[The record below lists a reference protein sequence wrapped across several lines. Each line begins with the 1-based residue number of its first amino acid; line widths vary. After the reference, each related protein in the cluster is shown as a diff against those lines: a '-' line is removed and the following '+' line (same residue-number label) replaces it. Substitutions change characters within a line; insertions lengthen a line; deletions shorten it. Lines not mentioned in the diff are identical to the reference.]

1 MRTLR
6 FVPPA
11 ALALL
16 LMMASA
22 APGSSPDLSNVLP
35 PGGQRGTEL
44 ELTLSG
50 SRLGDAREIL
60 WYQPGIE
67 TVGIETVDDNNAKAK
82 IRIAP
87 DARLGLYD
95 LRVRTATGLSHLRTF
110 TVGPYAEVA
119 EAEPNNDFQAP
130 QEIPVGVTVVGVAE
144 NEDDDYFVVQA
155 AKGQRITA
163 EVEGIRLGKTLF
175 DPYVAILNTD
185 RFELARSDDASLVRQ
200 DGIVQVVAPEDGRYI
215 IQVRESSYQGNANC
229 HYRLHVGP
237 FPRPRALLPAGGPI
251 GETVEVRWI
260 GDVEGDRTEAV
271 SLPAEPDPNFGLLA
285 EDDRGVSPAPYPFR
299 LSPFGNVIESEPN
312 ESHDQSAPFS
322 PPMALN
328 GVIEQDGDVDHFAFE
343 AKQGQV
349 FDVRVFARSLGSPL
363 DSVLWVAKKGAGN
376 IGAND
381 DQGGPDSSYR
391 FSAPEDGEYVVGIR
405 DHLTKGSPSHF
416 YRIEVTPVAPKLT
429 VSPQNENPQIGVI
442 NAPIPRGNRIALLL
456 NAGRADFG
464 GDLTFAASDLP
475 EGVTFEAD
483 TMTANIAQMPVLLS
497 AAADAPVSGSLA
509 NLTGT
514 PTDPNLAAVPSELA
528 HTVELVQGANNVPFW
543 TRTVDRL
550 AVGVTDEAPYSIEIV
565 EPKVPIVRNGAMNLK
580 VVATRAEGF
589 TAPISVYLPWNPPG
603 IGSAGG
609 VAIPEGQTE
618 ALIPLNANDN
628 APLQTW
634 KIVVNG
640 SSGGPTGPIV
650 VSSQLVPLTIA
661 EKFLTLEFQR
671 ASGEQGTEV
680 PLLVKVN
687 KLTDFEG
694 EATLT
699 LVGLPNAATTEVKT
713 ITKDTP
719 ELIFPITIANETP
732 DGTHKNLFCQ
742 VIVTQNGEPIL
753 HNLGST
759 ELRVDKPLP
768 KEEPKADATPA
779 AAPEPPKEAPAK
791 PLSPLE
797 KLRLEQEQRNKAR
810 AGGNAPEA
818 E

>member
-6 FVPPA
+6 FPAPA
-11 ALALL
+11 ALAVLL
-16 LMMASA
+16 AASA
-22 APGSSPDLSNVLP
+22 ASASSPDLSNVLP
-35 PGGQRGTEL
+35 PGGQRGTEI
-44 ELTLSG
+44 ELTLFG
-50 SRLGDAREIL
+50 ARLGDAREIL

-67 TVGIETVDDNNAKAK
+67 TLAIEKVDDNNVKAK
-82 IRIAP
+82 VRIAP

-95 LRVRTATGLSHLRTF
+95 LRVRTATGVSHLRTF
-110 TVGPYAEVA
+110 TVGPFAEVA

-130 QEIPVGVTVVGVAE
+130 QEIPLGVTVVGVAE
-144 NEDDDYFVVQA
+144 NEDDDYFVVE
-155 AKGQRITA
+155 AKQGQRITA

-200 DGIVQVVAPEDGRYI
+200 DGIVQLVAPEDGRYV
-215 IQVRESSYQGNANC
+215 IQVRESAYQGNGNC
-229 HYRLHVGP
+229 HYRLHVGH
-237 FPRPRALLPAGGPI
+237 FPRPQAVVPAGGPL
-251 GETVEVRWI
+251 GETIEVRWL

-271 SLPAEPDPNFGLLA
+271 TLPAEPDPNFGLLA

-299 LSPFGNVIESEPN
+299 LSPFGNVIEAEPN
-312 ESHDQSAPFS
+312 ESHDQAVPFS

-328 GVIEQDGDVDHFAFE
+328 GVIERDGDVDHYVFE
-343 AKQGQV
+343 AKAGQA
-349 FDVRVFARSLGSPL
+349 FDVRVFARALGSPL
-363 DSVLWVAKKGAGN
+363 DSVLWVAKKGGGN
-376 IGAND
+376 VGAND

-391 FSAPEDGEYVVGIR
+391 FSAPEDGQYVVGIR
-405 DHLTKGSPSHF
+405 DHLTKGSPTHS
-416 YRIEVTPVAPKLT
+416 YRIEVVPVSPKLT
-429 VSPQNENPQIGVI
+429 ISPQNENPQIGVI
-442 NAPIPRGNRIALLL
+442 NAPVPRGNRVALLL

-475 EGVTFEAD
+475 EGVSFEAD

-497 AAADAPVSGSLA
+497 AAADAPVSGTLA
-509 NLTGT
+509 GLSGT
-514 PTDPNLAAVPSELA
+514 PTDPNLASIPSELSQ
-528 HTVELVQGANNVPFW
+528 TVELVQGRNNIPFW

-550 AVGVTDEAPYSIEIV
+550 AVGVTEEAPYTIEVV
-565 EPKVPIVRNGAMNLK
+565 EPKVPIVRNGSMQLK

-589 TAPISVYLPWNPPG
+589 TAPIAVSLPWNPPG

-609 VAIPEGQTE
+609 VSIPEGQAE
-618 ALIPLNANDN
+618 ALIPINANDN

-634 KIVVNG
+634 KVVVNG
-640 SSGGPTGPIV
+640 YSNGPTGPIV
-650 VSSQLVPLTIA
+650 VSSQLAPLTVA

-694 EATLT
+694 EASVT

-719 ELIFPITIANETP
+719 ELVFPITIADETP

-742 VIVTQNGEPIL
+742 VVVTQDGEPIL

-768 KEEPKADATPA
+768 KEEPKAEEEA

-797 KLRLEQEQRNKAR
+797 KLRLEQQERNKAKSD
-810 AGGNAPEA
+810 ATADGNE
-818 E
+818 